1 MRYTAEEIIEVY
13 RMLSEEQLD
22 IRSVTLSV
30 NTLFAITGNL
40 EATLK
45 RLESLRE
52 TLERFVKAVDE
63 VSGKYGIRIV
73 TKRVAVSPVQFFL
86 ESLSEEDG
94 LEIAEFLDG
103 LAQDHRIDYISGYSA
118 FADRGFTNGALRVI
132 RTFAEAL
139 NSTRRLTGM
148 INAASTMAGMNFE
161 AIKLYVDEIFRM
173 PPTSSSRATIMANV
187 PPDSPFV
194 PSAHHGLGMPE
205 ATINVAVSGPG
216 VIESAIRRSKPKT
229 LQELHDVIKRAAFKV
244 TRLGELIGKKVA
256 ERMGIDFT
264 IVDLSL
270 APSPAVGDS
279 VAGIIEAMGISR
291 MGGHGSLAALAVLM
305 DAVKKG
311 GAMATSAVG
320 GLSGAFIPVSE
331 DSVMAERALEGY
343 VDFYTLMALSA
354 VCNTGVDMVAVSKSQ
369 GKEKVV
375 GLIAD
380 VLALGITLNKTLG
393 VRVIPVDSPPGSY
406 VDLGGLLGRVIV
418 MKLKD
423 VDVSGFVSLA
433 GYVPSTLKRLELG

>member
-1 MRYTAEEIIEVY
+1 MRYTAEEIIEVH

-45 RLESLRE
+45 RLESLGG

-73 TKRVAVSPVQFFL
+73 TKRVAVSPIQFFL

-103 LAQDHRIDYISGYSA
+103 LAQEYKIDYVSGYSA

-132 RTFAEAL
+132 KTFADAL
-139 NSTRRLTGM
+139 NSTSRLTGM
-148 INAASTMAGMNFE
+148 INAASTVAGMNFE

-173 PPTSSSRATIMANV
+173 PATSSSRATIMANV

-216 VIESAIRRSKPKT
+216 VIESAIRRSRPKT

-244 TRLGELIGKKVA
+244 TRLGE
-256 ERMGIDFT
+256 
-264 IVDLSL
+264 
-270 APSPAVGDS
+270 
-279 VAGIIEAMGISR
+279 
-291 MGGHGSLAALAVLM
+291 
-305 DAVKKG
+305 
-311 GAMATSAVG
+311 
-320 GLSGAFIPVSE
+320 
-331 DSVMAERALEGY
+331 
-343 VDFYTLMALSA
+343 
-354 VCNTGVDMVAVSKSQ
+354 
-369 GKEKVV
+369 
-375 GLIAD
+375 
-380 VLALGITLNKTLG
+380 
-393 VRVIPVDSPPGSY
+393 
-406 VDLGGLLGRVIV
+406 
-418 MKLKD
+418 
-423 VDVSGFVSLA
+423 
-433 GYVPSTLKRLELG
+433 